1 MKNINYSDL
10 MEITVRSQK
19 ELDAIPLDF
28 KGRIY
33 VRCSSEDWLR
43 IEHSYHFSVE
53 VCGSSSVMAFDDA
66 SIVVY
71 DNSSVEAYGNAE
83 VVAWD
88 NTRVEAYENS
98 SVVAYGNSFIEA
110 FDDSFIDANESSS
123 VIANEYASIKANDNV
138 SVVAYGHSFVRAWD
152 NASVVARGHS
162 YVEANDN
169 ASVTAYGSSFVKA
182 NEDSSIEAW
191 ENAYVEARESSSVKA
206 YGNVQVIN
214 FLQKA
219 KIKTY
224 GNARVVYN
232 PKTIHEFL
240 DFYNIKHNEKTAK
253 FYKAVHKKENVYF
266 SDYNNDFIYKIGA
279 TVKEECDPNVEEDCS
294 KGIHVSTLDW
304 ALVFGENWGDL
315 AILELKVD
323 IDKIILPSYSYGK
336 VRTSEAK
343 VLREIPLEKC
353 GLYGKI
359 LAKRKVRK

>member
-10 MEITVRSQK
+10 MEITVKTQA

-33 VRCSSEDWLR
+33 VKCSSEDWLR
-43 IEHSYHFSVE
+43 IEHNYHFSVE
-53 VCGSSSVMAFDDA
+53 VCGSSSVIAFGNA
-66 SIVVY
+66 SIIAY

-88 NTRVEAYENS
+88 NTRVEAWENAS
-98 SVVAYGNSFIEA
+98 IIAYGNSFIVA

-123 VIANEYASIKANDNV
+123 VIANEYTSIKANDNV

-152 NASVVARGHS
+152 NVSVVARGNS
-162 YVEANDN
+162 YIEAFEN

-182 NEDSSIEAW
+182 NDKASVIAW
-191 ENAYVEARESSSVKA
+191 ENASVEARERSSIKA

-214 FLQKA
+214 SLQEA
-219 KIKTY
+219 KIQTF

-240 DFYNIKHNEKTAK
+240 DFYNIKHNKKTAK
-253 FYKAVHKKENVYF
+253 FYKAVHKKENIYF
-266 SDYNNDFIYKIGA
+266 SDYNNDFIYKIGEV
-279 TVKEECDPNVEEDCS
+279 VKEECDPNVEEDCS

-304 ALVFGENWGDL
+304 ALVFGEDWNDL

-343 VLREIPLEKC
+343 VLREVPLEKC

-359 LAKRKVRK
+359 LAKRKVKK